1 MPWFN
6 NTAYLKM
13 IDSMV
18 IIIAQ
23 AYQLARSRLAS
34 ASSPVMRAM
43 MQRDQL
49 FSQIQ
54 WLKRELE
61 ILRQQR
67 ADCPANKR
75 PEFSPE
81 QRLAILQLMR
91 QRNWSAAVAA
101 KRFVIHPN
109 TIRKWIRAIDGREK
123 SKSLLPQISWNH
135 MDDAVRWAVHELRQ
149 LCPEPEMGTL
159 TIAMQMVR
167 SGIQISRRSVQ
178 RILRETKPKK
188 PRKTKKRW
196 PKLNPDKSVEPYHLL
211 TPSTPNQTWH
221 MDIMIFRVLWTTYS
235 AVAILDGAT
244 RKLLCLRAYRSKALD
259 TQQMIQLVK
268 TTTKKYDTPAHLITD
283 HGVQFRNKFKQGLK
297 SLGIKH
303 VRGQVRTPSFN
314 GKVERFFKT
323 LRLWQ
328 RPALWPT
335 TSRSIQ
341 QRLDQ
346 YQAWYNTARPHQAL
360 NGLTPEEAWH
370 AVLPAEPIPIRSV
383 DCPSCTP
390 HIRVQRSRFGSD
402 ANLSVIKITLH
413 RLAA

>member
-13 IDSMV
+13 IDSMA

-34 ASSPVMRAM
+34 ASSPVMRAK

-75 PEFSPE
+75 PEYSPE
-81 QRLAILQLMR
+81 QRLAIIQLMR
-91 QRNWSAAVAA
+91 PRNWSAVVTA
-101 KRFVIHPN
+101 KRFVVHSN
-109 TIRKWIRAIDGREK
+109 TIRKWIRAIDGREN
-123 SKSLLPQISWNH
+123 SKSLLPQISWNR

-149 LCPEPEMGTL
+149 LCPEPEMGTR

-188 PRKTKKRW
+188 PKIAKKRW
-196 PKLNPDKSVEPYHLL
+196 AKLNPAKGVEPYHLL
-211 TPSTPNQTWH
+211 APSVPNQTWH
-221 MDIMIFRVLWTTYS
+221 MDIMTFRVLWTTYS
-235 AVAILDGAT
+235 IVAILDGAT
-244 RKLLCLRAYRSKALD
+244 RKLLCLRTYRSKALD
-259 TQQMIQLVK
+259 SQQMVQLV
-268 TTTKKYDTPAHLITD
+268 TITTKKFGVPTNLITD
-283 HGVQFRNKFKQGLK
+283 HGVQFRNKFKLGLK
-297 SLGIKH
+297 SLGTKH

-335 TSRSIQ
+335 TSRGVQ
-341 QRLDQ
+341 QRLNQ
-346 YQAWYNTARPHQAL
+346 YQAWYNTERPHQAL
-360 NGLTPEEAWH
+360 KGLTPEEAWY
-370 AVLPAEPIPIRSV
+370 ATKPTEPIPIRSV

-402 ANLSVIKITLH
+402 ANLPVVKITVH